1 MPRAYVVH
9 ARESRDMFNVLAA
22 RYPRL
27 IKKNKT
33 HARRKRETERE
44 RERITQMQINC
55 GDRNNIR
62 ILRLI
67 SRRPNGC
74 VEARG
79 LMSSVLAYV
88 WIGTQYVCVERK
100 MPAIRM
106 TNRVERRRIVNLH
119 HAPCISNDVGI

>member
-22 RYPRL
+22 RYPHL
-27 IKKNKT
+27 IKKIKLA
-33 HARRKRETERE
+33 HGERERQKE

-119 HAPCISNDVGI
+119 HAPCISNDVGM

>member
-27 IKKNKT
+27 IKKIKLA
-33 HARRKRETERE
+33 HGEREREKE

-67 SRRPNGC
+67 LRRPNGC

-119 HAPCISNDVGI
+119 HAPCIFNDVGM